1 MTENLLQE
9 IKQTVIDGDYK
20 SIGRKIRKL
29 RRKNI
34 EEQEIVQ
41 ALSEGLM
48 DISEK
53 YKTEGMYLDNIV
65 KAAATFELGTASL
78 RLSDKS
84 QEP

>member
-53 YKTEGMYLDNIV
+53 RDLVT
-65 KAAATFELGTASL
+65 
-78 RLSDKS
+78 
-84 QEP
+84 